1 MSNIEERFN
10 NFVRLVEKLRSPE
23 GCPWDRD
30 QTTDSL
36 KRYLLEETQ
45 ETLEAI
51 DNKDPDHI
59 KEELGD
65 LLYLVVL
72 LAQIHTEKNLFNI
85 SEVIDEIT
93 QKMLRRHPHVF
104 GNTTSGLTAELR
116 QQWLDIKSKEKRER
130 G

>member
-1 MSNIEERFN
+1 MSIIEERFN

-51 DNKDPDHI
+51 DNKDPDQYF
-59 KEELGD
+59 KC
-65 LLYLVVL
+65 LL
-72 LAQIHTEKNLFNI
+72 
-85 SEVIDEIT
+85 IDT
-93 QKMLRRHPHVF
+93 LHDQRSNQRRANRIRHEAGTKP
-104 GNTTSGLTAELR
+104 
-116 QQWLDIKSKEKRER
+116 Q
-130 G
+130 